1 MGILTYSIR
10 KNDRAKVVFLPDY
23 TILFNVGSQRGKM
36 KLPINLYEQI
46 YRLYKEAVIICV
58 DTDQSL
64 LNRLIEIGI
73 VIEADSSFIKYN
85 GTRYEKTNYLLYDL
99 FDSNTILD
107 SIQTKCVMI
116 IGLGGIGTE
125 VLNHFIAAGITK
137 FVLIEHDT
145 VSETNLNRQFIYKM
159 TDIGRSKVDVV
170 AEYIGDKLSG
180 ARVTTYK
187 RKIESGKQL
196 YDIVSEEKNIDII
209 ICAADTPPCYI
220 QKFITDVSLDTGV
233 PCVFCGVGIE
243 DGYVGPLLTDKSI
256 TKEYQ
261 NSFTAFIES
270 KAQVFPSAGSF
281 SITNTIISAYLAN
294 DVIMF
299 LANKYEYVKSLNK
312 TYNMRM
318 ITGDNNES

>member
-1 MGILTYSIR
+1 MTYSIR
-10 KNDRAKVVFLPDY
+10 KNDRAKVVFLPDN
-23 TILFNVGSQRGKM
+23 TILWNVGSQQGKM
-36 KLPINLYEQI
+36 KLPIDLYKQI
-46 YRLYKEAVIICV
+46 FRLYKEAVIICV
-58 DTDQSL
+58 DTNQPLLNSL
-64 LNRLIEIGI
+64 LEIGV

-85 GTRYEKTNYLLYDL
+85 GTRYDKTNYLLYDL
-99 FDSNTILD
+99 FDSNTIID
-107 SIQTKCVMI
+107 SIKTKRVMI

-125 VLNHFIAAGITK
+125 ALNHFIAAGITQ

-159 TDIGRSKVDVV
+159 ADVGRNKVDVV
-170 AEYIGDKLSG
+170 AEYISDKLSG

-187 RKIESGKQL
+187 RKIESGQQL
-196 YDIVSEEKNIDII
+196 YDIISKEKNIDII
-209 ICAADTPPCYI
+209 VCAADTPPCYI
-220 QKFITDVSLDTGV
+220 QKYITDVSLYTGV

-243 DGYVGPLLTDKSI
+243 DGYVGPLLTDERIK
-256 TKEYQ
+256 KEYQ
-261 NSFTAFIES
+261 NSFTTFIES

-299 LANKYEYVKSLNK
+299 LANKYDYVRSLNK
-312 TYNMRM
+312 TYNMRI